1 MTKHLFRKA
10 VLAILVNDQGK
21 ILIGSSPRDGG
32 YKLPQGG
39 LDPGEDPISGVK
51 RELLEELALAIS
63 DRDIEVLHRE
73 TVQYLYPPE
82 DPYYIYKGQRLH
94 VFKINYSGNEQV
106 VPQDDEFDKL
116 YWIDPKEL
124 DNFDVG
130 FRLEAYKRA
139 LYLCELLRF

>member
-1 MTKHLFRKA
+1 MTKHQFRKA

-39 LDPGEDPISGVK
+39 LEPGEDALTGVK
-51 RELLEELALAIS
+51 RELYEELALAIS
-63 DRDIEVLHRE
+63 DRDIEFLHRE

-94 VFKINYSGNEQV
+94 VVKINYQGTENLF
-106 VPQDDEFDKL
+106 PQDDEFDRL
-116 YWIDPKEL
+116 YWIYPKEL
-124 DNFDVG
+124 SSFDVG
-130 FRLEAYKRA
+130 FRLEAYCRA
-139 LYLCELLRF
+139 LTLCKLL